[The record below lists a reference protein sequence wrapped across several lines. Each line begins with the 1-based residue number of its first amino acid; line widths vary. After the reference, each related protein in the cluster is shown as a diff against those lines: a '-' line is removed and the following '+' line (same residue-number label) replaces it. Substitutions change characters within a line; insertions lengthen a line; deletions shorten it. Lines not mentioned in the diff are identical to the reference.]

1 MEIRKLHVMRIIALL
16 LLPLITFAQSHEQAK
31 SLLNKVYESTLALE
45 TQHISFT
52 NTMEVPSNGGMK
64 ERSSAGELY
73 ALGEKVRV
81 VTDAFTFLSDGT
93 TAYLIY
99 PEDEEIEV
107 AASDEETSLSPADIL
122 KNYQSGYSYKMA
134 GKSNEQ
140 GKSIQYIRLKPVSSE
155 DIKEILIGVNM
166 STLLLD
172 NYTQFGTNGSN
183 NVFKVNSYITNTPLS
198 ESLFDIDSDEFK
210 DYYRL

>member
-31 SLLNKVYESTLALE
+31 SLLNQVYESTLALE

-64 ERSSAGELY
+64 ERSSTGELY

-134 GKSNEQ
+134 GKATEN
-140 GKSIQYIRLKPVSSE
+140 GKSIQYIRLKPNTSE
-155 DIKEILIGVNM
+155 EIKEILIGINV
-166 STLLLD
+166 STMLLD

-183 NVFKVNSYITNTPLS
+183 NIFRVNQYRTNTPLS
-198 ESLFDIDSDEFK
+198 ADLFDINADEFK